1 VEFFAGSAGLSFEA
15 RRAGFSVISVDHDRN
30 RHRPKV
36 SQVTLDLT
44 SDDSQGIAIKM
55 IQQVRPLGIHLGLP
69 CGTCSRAREKPL
81 PKHLQQ
87 GHSDPQS
94 LRSAEFLLGFP
105 NLSGADKL
113 KVEQANKLYSF
124 GVAVLRLC
132 YEMGLLVSIENPL
145 RSWLWGI
152 LTMLVLQT
160 GDEGFIQWFAKLTR
174 VDFHACMHGSER
186 DKRTRLLA
194 SSGLYDTLALECD
207 RNHVH
212 KPWYVVAK
220 GRHLEFA
227 TALEAEYPQLLCQRM
242 AQCLVYAAQAA
253 NVELGPALTSAQH
266 ARHAWGAQTSRSK
279 PLFCQFKSF
288 AHLETATDSPSH
300 VLLASPLTGAQSTEL
315 LQEGGDEPSA
325 NPKRVRRMFKYGV
338 QWDPKEFFEQA
349 KQLKHPKDP
358 QVALPTVLKEAM
370 IHILSNDPLKVAKH
384 RLQVVLAT
392 HRQAQE
398 FKETERALKGEM
410 ETMVSSVLRAKNITL
425 WRYLLETTGFS
436 DMGVVELVMGGIPL
450 FGAHSKPPNFPD
462 DWKPATVSAEELLT
476 SAVWRRKALMSASSK
491 TEFDE
496 GQQEDLHLATMKEVD
511 LGHLFGPYSESE
523 MTEFFGTEKWLYN
536 PRFVLYQ
543 GEDRKI
549 RAIDDCKRS
558 GLNESYTT
566 VFKLELY
573 DVDTLACLLAAFAD
587 ALVKGR
593 ASLDMDDG
601 MACQVDV
608 HPEVLRDQW
617 VGRTL
622 DLSRAY
628 KQLAIDSASRP
639 MNVIGYWYKDKWL
652 FFRSNVLPFG
662 ATSAVYSFNR
672 VSRSLHHILCKLL
685 WCPRTCFYDDFPTVS
700 PSASASV
707 LSKALTAVLNLL
719 GWDHAQLG
727 SKALDF
733 AADFNALGISVQL
746 QQLHRGSFV
755 LANKQGRVDRI
766 CRMLDQVE
774 QLGTISKSRAAEVQG
789 HINFAGGF
797 FTSKALKFLV
807 ASFSRLADMPKSMGK
822 DDLLLLCRLA
832 KSMLRAM
839 PPRKYDAESFT
850 DPYLIFTDGAWESG
864 QASAGAVVYDPCKD
878 ETTVFEVIVPPKLVQ
893 LWLQDVGEQIICQIE
908 MFAYATVRYKLHSCL
923 HNKVGIAWIDNDPAR
938 YAILKGTSDSFSLR
952 ALCRVNQQIELE
964 TPSSVWYERV
974 SSYSNPSDGPSR
986 KLVSETASLLC
997 ATECTAWVTPD
1008 HLVQAIMDLHEKPLS
1023 LLYALTNG
1031 GQPPV
1036 RSVENSTS

>member
-1 VEFFAGSAGLSFEA
+1 
-15 RRAGFSVISVDHDRN
+15 
-30 RHRPKV
+30 
-36 SQVTLDLT
+36 
-44 SDDSQGIAIKM
+44 
-55 IQQVRPLGIHLGLP
+55 
-69 CGTCSRAREKPL
+69 
-81 PKHLQQ
+81 
-87 GHSDPQS
+87 
-94 LRSAEFLLGFP
+94 
-105 NLSGADKL
+105 
-113 KVEQANKLYSF
+113 
-124 GVAVLRLC
+124 
-132 YEMGLLVSIENPL
+132 
-145 RSWLWGI
+145 
-152 LTMLVLQT
+152 
-160 GDEGFIQWFAKLTR
+160 
-174 VDFHACMHGSER
+174 
-186 DKRTRLLA
+186 
-194 SSGLYDTLALECD
+194 
-207 RNHVH
+207 
-212 KPWYVVAK
+212 
-220 GRHLEFA
+220 
-227 TALEAEYPQLLCQRM
+227 
-242 AQCLVYAAQAA
+242 
-253 NVELGPALTSAQH
+253 
-266 ARHAWGAQTSRSK
+266 
-279 PLFCQFKSF
+279 
-288 AHLETATDSPSH
+288 
-300 VLLASPLTGAQSTEL
+300 
-315 LQEGGDEPSA
+315 
-325 NPKRVRRMFKYGV
+325 
-338 QWDPKEFFEQA
+338 
-349 KQLKHPKDP
+349 
-358 QVALPTVLKEAM
+358 
-370 IHILSNDPLKVAKH
+370 
-384 RLQVVLAT
+384 
-392 HRQAQE
+392 
-398 FKETERALKGEM
+398 
-410 ETMVSSVLRAKNITL
+410 
-425 WRYLLETTGFS
+425 
-436 DMGVVELVMGGIPL
+436 
-450 FGAHSKPPNFPD
+450 
-462 DWKPATVSAEELLT
+462 
-476 SAVWRRKALMSASSK
+476 
-491 TEFDE
+491 
-496 GQQEDLHLATMKEVD
+496 
-511 LGHLFGPYSESE
+511 

-685 WCPRTCFYDDFPTVS
+685 WCPCTCFYDDFPTVS

-766 CRMLDQVE
+766 RRMLDQVE

-893 LWLQDVGEQIICQIE
+893 LWLQDVGEQVICQIE
-908 MFAYATVRYKLHSCL
+908 MFAYVTVRYKLHSCL

-1023 LLYALTNG
+1023 LLYALTNS
-1031 GQPPV
+1031 
-1036 RSVENSTS
+1036 RSQSTCV